1 MSAVSAAAAGVAVLA
16 VVIAVGARVGV
27 AYARAR
33 ANLDAAETLVERRTL
48 RRPEG
53 VRIVHGD
60 GTETLCEPSF
70 ERIDQDG
77 IAIWNVLSPF
87 NPGRG
92 DRLRVAVMP
101 GRTALS
107 FRFDDDPDVFDRVQ
121 ITGKYQE
128 GKR

>member
-1 MSAVSAAAAGVAVLA
+1 MSAVTAAAALAGLAA
-16 VVIAVGARVGV
+16 VVWAGV
-27 AYARAR
+27 RMAAAYSRAQ
-33 ANLDAAETLVERRTL
+33 ATLDAARTVVERGTL
-48 RRPEG
+48 HRPEG
-53 VRIVHGD
+53 VRIVHAN

-77 IAIWNVLSPF
+77 IAIWNVLSQF

-107 FRFDDDPDVFDRVQ
+107 FRSGDDPTVFKGLHF
-121 ITGKYQE
+121 TGKYTE
-128 GKR
+128 GTR